1 MSGMNGAVVVGV
13 DGSAGA
19 LGAARW
25 AGAVAGRLAAPLHIV
40 HAMPTV
46 GRNLT
51 ESAAAIRAAVMSFQ
65 RDSSEIFLKEAA
77 DAVRD
82 GAPGVPITTSSL
94 TTPVDEALIEISRR
108 SRLIV
113 LGGDDVTPVDAL
125 LLGSTTLG
133 VSTRALCP
141 VVAWRGTPSVP
152 SAQPVVVGV
161 DGSRA
166 STAALAAAFEF
177 ADRLNVGLRAVHSW
191 STRLPAGGVTIPL
204 LIDWDAVEAAQW
216 TRLTE
221 AVDEW
226 RGSYPNV
233 DAHCFVEQSKPGR
246 ALMDHAADAQLVVVG
261 TRGRNAV
268 ASTLLGSTS
277 LNLLHH
283 SAVPVMVCHA
293 SDYAWGDAETAGG
306 ATLPATSGDPAGMS

>member
-1 MSGMNGAVVVGV
+1 MSEIDGAVVVGI
-13 DGSAGA
+13 DGSPEAV
-19 LGAARW
+19 GAARW
-25 AGAVAGRLAAPLHIV
+25 AGAVACRVAAPLNIV
-40 HAMPTV
+40 HALPTV

-77 DAVRD
+77 DAVRAV
-82 GAPGVPITTSSL
+82 APGAPITTSSL
-94 TTPVDEALIEISRR
+94 TTPVDEALVEISRQ
-108 SRLIV
+108 SLLIV
-113 LGGDDVTPVDAL
+113 LGGDKVTPVDAL

-133 VSTRALCP
+133 VSTRAVCP
-141 VVAWRGTPSVP
+141 VVTWRGTPPVP

-166 STAALAAAFEF
+166 GSAALAAAFEF
-177 ADRLNVGLRAVHSW
+177 ASRFNVPLQAVHSW

-204 LIDWDAVEAAQW
+204 LIDWDSVEAAQNA
-216 TRLTE
+216 LLAH
-221 AVDEW
+221 AVDQW
-226 RGSYPNV
+226 RASYPDV
-233 DAHCFVEQSKPGR
+233 DVTCILEQAKPGR
-246 ALMDHAADAQLVVVG
+246 ALLDHAADAQLVVVG

-268 ASTLLGSTS
+268 ASAVLGSTS

-293 SDYAWGDAETAGG
+293 SDYAWGHSG
-306 ATLPATSGDPAGMS
+306 ATPGAPDGVS